1 MPLTILVERG
11 QAPQRSNAGAIRS
24 MLSDAEKKAK
34 EEAAGSPGIFSSAI
48 KV

>member
-1 MPLTILVERG
+1 
-11 QAPQRSNAGAIRS
+11 